1 MTNQQYHIFY
11 VGTYICI
18 KIYKKKVWR
27 HVYEIE
33 NVTSFLQRSRVG
45 NGKTGNLGARVSKEL
60 YL

>member
-18 KIYKKKVWR
+18 KIYMKKVWR
-27 HVYEIE
+27 HVYEIK
-33 NVTSFLQRSRVG
+33 NVISFRQRRGVG
-45 NGKTGNLGARVSKEL
+45 NGKIGNLGARVSKEL